1 MANITLFDP
10 MTTQMNRFFRNW
22 LPREWPLEKEISYD
36 VRVDLSEDEKS
47 YIVRADLPGVNKQ
60 DIHVDI
66 DGNRVSISAQ
76 MKSVKEEKKGES
88 VVHSERY
95 EGNVFRSFSLDS
107 DIDESNASASYKDG
121 VLELTLPK
129 KAGAKGKRLSIN

>member
-10 MTTQMNRFFRNW
+10 MTNQMNRLFRSW
-22 LPREWPLEKEISYD
+22 LPREWPFDKEIGYE
-36 VRVDLSEDEKS
+36 VRVDLSEDEKT

-66 DGNRVSISAQ
+66 DGNHISISAQ
-76 MKSVKEEKKGES
+76 MKSEHEEKKGES

-95 EGNVFRSFSLDS
+95 EGHVFRSFGLDS
-107 DIDESNASASYKDG
+107 DVDEAKAQASYKDG
-121 VLELTLPK
+121 VLELRLPK
-129 KAGAKGKRLSIN
+129 KAGGKGKRLTVN